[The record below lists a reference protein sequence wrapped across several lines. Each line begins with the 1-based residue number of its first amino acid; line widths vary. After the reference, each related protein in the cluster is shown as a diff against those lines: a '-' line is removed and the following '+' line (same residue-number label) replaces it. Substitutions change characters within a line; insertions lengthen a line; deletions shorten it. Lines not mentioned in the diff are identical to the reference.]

1 MPSAEKGEIM
11 GVVDSRTVSIAPRR
25 ARGFTLI
32 EVMIVVAIVGVL
44 AAIALPSYSDYV
56 KRGKIIEATQRLSEA
71 RVKLEQFYL
80 DNRTYTGG
88 CGNIRIGNAG
98 SDTFDLTCDT
108 PSETTYTVRVTGLPS
123 QGMGSFDYS
132 INEKNEKK
140 TAGVA
145 PGWSVG
151 SGDCWVTRKDG
162 SCG

>member
-1 MPSAEKGEIM
+1 MAVFE
-11 GVVDSRTVSIAPRR
+11 SRIVSTALHRG
-25 ARGFTLI
+25 RGFTLL
-32 EVMIVVAIVGVL
+32 EVLIVVAIVGVL
-44 AAIALPSYSDYV
+44 AAIALPNYSDYV

-80 DNRTYTGG
+80 DNRKYTGG
-88 CGNIRIGNAG
+88 CANVRTGAG
-98 SDTFDLTCDT
+98 SSDTFDLTCAT
-108 PSETTYTVRVTGLPS
+108 PTDTTYTITVTGVAT

-151 SGDCWVTRKDG
+151 TGDCWVTRKDG